1 MRKILVLATL
11 AILCISFVPFVSAK
25 EDGVKLLILT
35 TYNGKR
41 VSVPFALVN
50 SNYYLDFKETN
61 INGEG
66 FLIVEPNETIKLFF
80 LCEVPFTFEFEL
92 KKRPDGSYYKEYP
105 VYVELLAKPIDL
117 PTIKPEIFFSPLTVI
132 NLTYGEWYYDE
143 GLQEWRIP
151 LTLFEYKFYRAV
163 WLIYKDTNAYNIM
176 VHSEVYN
183 PLAWGNTTNL
193 TLDDFKFYNS
203 VINKIWD

>member
-11 AILCISFVPFVSAK
+11 AILCLSFIPFVSAK
-25 EDGVKLLILT
+25 EYGVKLLILT

-61 INGEG
+61 ENGEG

-151 LTLFEYKFYRAV
+151 LTPFEYKFVRSV
-163 WLIYKDTNAYNIM
+163 WLIYKDANAYNIM

-193 TLDDFKFYNS
+193 TLDEFKFYNS